1 MKQPAEF
8 QIAGVKIN
16 AIRVPDLVAIVN
28 RWIDA
33 GQREYVVLTGAHGIV
48 EMQAHEELRHINNH
62 AALVTPDGMP
72 VVWIGRLKGHREIEK
87 VYAPTIMR
95 AMFADGVAREVRHY
109 LYGGVEGVAEALKA
123 RLMGHYPGIRIVG
136 TYCPPFRPLFPD
148 EVRSIADAINAA
160 KPHIVW
166 VGLGCPKQ
174 ERWMHQFRPLIGAN
188 ALIGVGA
195 GFDFLAGRVAL
206 APTWIQNSGLEW
218 AYRTLQDPKRL
229 LKRYAR
235 VIPRFMYYGGRECLK
250 ELAARASGKQSVN
263 DTERA
268 GISHAEHP

>member
-1 MKQPAEF
+1 MEPPAEF

-16 AIRVPDLVAIVN
+16 AIRVRDLVAIVN
-28 RWIDA
+28 RFIDT

-48 EMQAHEELRHINNH
+48 EMQADAELRLINNQ

-72 VVWIGRLKGHREIEK
+72 VVWIGRLKGHREMEK

-109 LYGGVEGVAEALKA
+109 LYGGVEGVAETLKT
-123 RLMGHYPGIRIVG
+123 RLAGDYPGVRIVG
-136 TYCPPFRPLFPD
+136 TYCPPFRPLAPD
-148 EVRSIADAINAA
+148 EVRSLAAAINAA
-160 KPHIVW
+160 TPHIVW

-174 ERWMHQFRPLIGAN
+174 ERWMHQFRPLLDAN

-195 GFDFLAGRVAL
+195 GFDFLAGRVPL
-206 APTWIQNSGLEW
+206 ARPWIQNSGLEW
-218 AYRTLQDPKRL
+218 AYRTLKDPKRL

-235 VIPRFMYYGGRECLK
+235 VVPRFMYYGGKECLK
-250 ELAARASGKQSVN
+250 ELAARASGK
-263 DTERA
+263 
-268 GISHAEHP
+268 